1 MRKNASELVAKRACR
16 HTSPFFMKSASF
28 SESYTI
34 CRYRDM
40 PERASTESKKGKKK
54 EGKKQKKEDSICSV

>member
-1 MRKNASELVAKRACR
+1 
-16 HTSPFFMKSASF
+16 
-28 SESYTI
+28 
-34 CRYRDM
+34 M